1 MEFVV
6 DHGIKFVNLCP
17 KHDIVILLEDG
28 EKLVVPPSGIVA
40 RCTSSEVVVRTMGRV
55 QGKTMEFGEVYDLPA
70 PEENTIY
77 IASRLVADRVKRAD
91 VTAPGKQIL
100 FENGS
105 RACEGLSVFA

>member
-55 QGKTMEFGEVYDLPA
+55 QGLFFVKKRGYHQATS
-70 PEENTIY
+70 
-77 IASRLVADRVKRAD
+77 SRL
-91 VTAPGKQIL
+91 I
-100 FENGS
+100 S
-105 RACEGLSVFA
+105 IS